1 MSKVVYDHGVLKLE
15 EDNKI
20 HVLDFGERLMI
31 KELIT
36 LYYKYDT
43 KFKAEVSN
51 TLHKE
56 REVLNI
62 YINENNAEDYYKAK
76 IYDNRNSFIIT
87 LCKYMNVEF
96 NEANFTPSVM
106 ITMLRILE
114 MNRDRMVKEALD
126 VPIKY
131 LDLYFNIC
139 SEIARYVGEFLYK
152 CGYKEL
158 PISLE
163 VFIELYYKIINNN
176 RKIVKFVGSEHE
188 NDYNNTLDLF
198 TNTLTIDY
206 IDSIKYYVKY
216 LMEDDKN
223 E

>member
-15 EDNKI
+15 EDSKI

-36 LYYKYDT
+36 LYHKYDT
-43 KFKAEVSN
+43 KFKAEVSD
-51 TLHKE
+51 TLNKE

-76 IYDNRNSFIIT
+76 IYDNRNSFIIS

-188 NDYNNTLDLF
+188 DDYNNTLDLF